1 MKVPLILL
9 ITTLMCCACNPST
22 NKSIN
27 VNQYDVDTNY
37 VISNANRTLLNVSD
51 DSIVPTKIDGWK
63 AFSFKF
69 NLDSTGNLLKTINV
83 YYNNKLEQ
91 RIIAN
96 KFIGQNKFEL
106 IDWNFDGYKDISVL
120 YGCGSG
126 GCNYW
131 IWNYSPK
138 LNKYI
143 YNKELS
149 EVIGLEIDTFHQ
161 YIVFH
166 YRAGFSEEKWDTLKY
181 KDDKLSFVKG
191 LYRERWNDSQ
201 GNLWVKHT
209 FSKLINNVLVI
220 KTDSFIY
227 LK

>member
-9 ITTLMCCACNPST
+9 LTTLLYCACNLST
-22 NKSIN
+22 NNSIN
-27 VNQYDVDTNY
+27 ENQYNVDTNY
-37 VISNANRTLLNVSD
+37 VLSNDNKAIGNLSD
-51 DSIVPTKIDGWK
+51 DSIVPTKIDGWNT
-63 AFSFKF
+63 FSFKF
-69 NLDSTGNLLKTINV
+69 NMDSAGDLLKTIGV
-83 YYNNKLEQ
+83 YSSNKVVQ
-91 RIIAN
+91 KIIAN
-96 KFIGQNKFEL
+96 KDIEQNKFEL

-149 EVIGLEIDTFHQ
+149 EVIGLELDTFNQ

-166 YRAGFSEEKWDTLKY
+166 YRAGFSEENWDSLKY
-181 KDDKLSFVKG
+181 KDNKLSFVKG
-191 LYRERWNDSQ
+191 LYRERWKDSQ

-209 FSKLINNVLVI
+209 FSKLINNVMEI
-220 KTDSFIY
+220 KTDSFIN
-227 LK
+227 

>member
-9 ITTLMCCACNPST
+9 LTTLLYCACNLST

-27 VNQYDVDTNY
+27 DNQYNVDTNY
-37 VISNANRTLLNVSD
+37 VLSNDNKAIGNLSD
-51 DSIVPTKIDGWK
+51 DSIVPTKIDGWNT
-63 AFSFKF
+63 FSFKF
-69 NLDSTGNLLKTINV
+69 NMDSAGDLLKTIGV
-83 YYNNKLEQ
+83 YSSNKLVQ
-91 RIIAN
+91 KIIAN
-96 KFIGQNKFEL
+96 KDIAQNKFEL

-149 EVIGLEIDTFHQ
+149 EVIGLELDTFHQ
-161 YIVFH
+161 YIIFH
-166 YRAGFSEEKWDTLKY
+166 YRAGFSEENWDTLKY
-181 KDDKLSFVKG
+181 KDNKLSFVKG

-201 GNLWVKHT
+201 GNLWVKQT
-209 FSKLINNVLVI
+209 FSKLINNVMEI
-220 KTDSFIY
+220 KTDSFIN
-227 LK
+227 

>member
-9 ITTLMCCACNPST
+9 LTTLLCCACNLST

-27 VNQYDVDTNY
+27 INQYNLDTNY
-37 VISNANRTLLNVSD
+37 VLSNANKAKGNLSD

-63 AFSFKF
+63 ALSFKF
-69 NLDSTGNLLKTINV
+69 NLDSTGNLLKTIRV
-83 YYNNKLEQ
+83 YSGNKLVQ

-96 KFIGQNKFEL
+96 KVIEHHKFEL

-149 EVIGLEIDTFHQ
+149 EVIGLEIDSFNQ
-161 YIVFH
+161 YVVFH
-166 YRAGFSEEKWDTLKY
+166 YRAGFSEENLDTLTY
-181 KDDKLSFVKG
+181 KDNKLSFVKG
-191 LYRERWNDSQ
+191 LYRERWNDSK

-209 FSKLINNVLVI
+209 FSKLINNVLEI
-220 KTDSFIY
+220 KTDSFIN
-227 LK
+227 

>member
-1 MKVPLILL
+1 MKVTLILL
-9 ITTLMCCACNPST
+9 LTTLLCCACNLST

-27 VNQYDVDTNY
+27 VNQRNVDTNY
-37 VISNANRTLLNVSD
+37 VFSNANMTKGNLSD

-69 NLDSTGNLLKTINV
+69 NLDSAGDLLKTIGV
-83 YYNNKLEQ
+83 YSSNKLVQ

-96 KFIGQNKFEL
+96 KVIEQHKFEL

-120 YGCGSG
+120 SGCGSG
-126 GCNYW
+126 GCTYW

-149 EVIGLEIDTFHQ
+149 EVIGLEIDTFNQ
-161 YIVFH
+161 YIVIH
-166 YRAGFSEEKWDTLKY
+166 YRAGFSEENWDTLTY
-181 KDDKLSFVKG
+181 KNNKISFVKG

-209 FSKLINNVLVI
+209 FSKLINNVLEI
-220 KTDSFIY
+220 KTDSFIN
-227 LK
+227 

>member
-9 ITTLMCCACNPST
+9 ITTLLCCACNLST

-27 VNQYDVDTNY
+27 VNQYNLDTNY
-37 VISNANRTLLNVSD
+37 VLSNANKTKGNLSD

-69 NLDSTGNLLKTINV
+69 NLDSAGDLLKTIGV
-83 YYNNKLEQ
+83 YSSNKLVQ

-96 KFIGQNKFEL
+96 KVIEQHKFEL

-120 YGCGSG
+120 SGCGSG
-126 GCNYW
+126 GCTYW

-149 EVIGLEIDTFHQ
+149 EVIGLEIDTFNQ
-161 YIVFH
+161 YIVIH
-166 YRAGFSEEKWDTLKY
+166 YRAGFSEENWDTLTY
-181 KDDKLSFVKG
+181 KDNKLSFVKG

-209 FSKLINNVLVI
+209 FSKLINNVLEI
-220 KTDSFIY
+220 KTDSFIN
-227 LK
+227 

>member
-9 ITTLMCCACNPST
+9 LTTLLCCACNLST

-27 VNQYDVDTNY
+27 VNHYNLDTNY
-37 VISNANRTLLNVSD
+37 VLSNSNKTKGNLSD

-69 NLDSTGNLLKTINV
+69 NLDSAGDLLKTIGV
-83 YYNNKLEQ
+83 YSSNKLVQ

-96 KFIGQNKFEL
+96 KVIEQHKFEL

-120 YGCGSG
+120 SGCGSG
-126 GCNYW
+126 GCTYW

-143 YNKELS
+143 YNMELS
-149 EVIGLEIDTFHQ
+149 EVIGLEIDTFNQ
-161 YIVFH
+161 YIVIH
-166 YRAGFSEEKWDTLKY
+166 YRAGFSEENWDTLTY
-181 KDDKLSFVKG
+181 KNNKLSFVKG

-201 GNLWVKHT
+201 VNLWVKHT
-209 FSKLINNVLVI
+209 FSKLINNVLEI
-220 KTDSFIY
+220 KTDSFIN
-227 LK
+227 

>member
-9 ITTLMCCACNPST
+9 LTTLLYCACNLST

-27 VNQYDVDTNY
+27 DNQYNVDTNY
-37 VISNANRTLLNVSD
+37 AISNANITLLNVSY

-83 YYNNKLEQ
+83 NYNNKLEQ
-91 RIIAN
+91 KIIAN
-96 KFIGQNKFEL
+96 KDIEQHKFEL

-149 EVIGLEIDTFHQ
+149 EVIGLEIDTLHQ
-161 YIVFH
+161 YIIFH
-166 YRAGFSEEKWDTLKY
+166 YRAGFSEENWDTLKY
-181 KDDKLSFVKG
+181 KDNKLSFVKG
-191 LYRERWNDSQ
+191 LYRERWKDSQ

-209 FSKLINNVLVI
+209 FSKLINNVIEI
-220 KTDSFIY
+220 KTDSFRN
-227 LK
+227 

>member
-1 MKVPLILL
+1 MKVPLILFL
-9 ITTLMCCACNPST
+9 TTLLCCACNLST

-27 VNQYDVDTNY
+27 DNQYNVDTNY
-37 VISNANRTLLNVSD
+37 AISNANRTLLNVSD
-51 DSIVPTKIDGWK
+51 DSIVPTKIGGWNT
-63 AFSFKF
+63 FSFKF
-69 NLDSTGNLLKTINV
+69 NMDSAGDLLKTIGV
-83 YYNNKLEQ
+83 YSSNKLVQ
-91 RIIAN
+91 KIIAN
-96 KFIGQNKFEL
+96 KDIEQNKFEL

-149 EVIGLEIDTFHQ
+149 EVIGLELDTFHQ
-161 YIVFH
+161 YIIFH
-166 YRAGFSEEKWDTLKY
+166 YRAGFSEENWDTLKY
-181 KDDKLSFVKG
+181 KDNKLSFVKG

-201 GNLWVKHT
+201 GNLWVKQT
-209 FSKLINNVLVI
+209 FSKLINNVMEI
-220 KTDSFIY
+220 KTDSFIN
-227 LK
+227 

>member
-9 ITTLMCCACNPST
+9 LTTLLCCACNLST

-27 VNQYDVDTNY
+27 VNQRNVDTNY
-37 VISNANRTLLNVSD
+37 VFSNANMTKRNLSD

-69 NLDSTGNLLKTINV
+69 NLDSAGDLLKTIGV
-83 YYNNKLEQ
+83 YSSNKLVQ

-96 KFIGQNKFEL
+96 KVIEQHKFEL

-120 YGCGSG
+120 SGCGSG
-126 GCNYW
+126 GCTYW

-149 EVIGLEIDTFHQ
+149 EVIGLEIDTFNQ
-161 YIVFH
+161 YIVIH
-166 YRAGFSEEKWDTLKY
+166 YRAGFSEENWDTLTY
-181 KDDKLSFVKG
+181 KNNKLSFVKG

-209 FSKLINNVLVI
+209 FSKLINNVLEI
-220 KTDSFIY
+220 KTDSFIN
-227 LK
+227 

>member
-1 MKVPLILL
+1 MKVPLILFL
-9 ITTLMCCACNPST
+9 TTLLYCACNLST

-27 VNQYDVDTNY
+27 INQYNLDTNY
-37 VISNANRTLLNVSD
+37 VLSNANKAKGNLSD

-63 AFSFKF
+63 ALSFKF
-69 NLDSTGNLLKTINV
+69 NLDSTGYLLKTIYV

-91 RIIAN
+91 KIIAN
-96 KFIGQNKFEL
+96 KVIEQNKFEL

-149 EVIGLEIDTFHQ
+149 DVIGLELDTFNQ

-166 YRAGFSEEKWDTLKY
+166 YRAGFSEKNWDTLKY
-181 KDDKLSFVKG
+181 KDNKLSFVKG
-191 LYRERWNDSQ
+191 LYRERWKDSQ

-209 FSKLINNVLVI
+209 FSKLINNVLEI
-220 KTDSFIY
+220 KTDSCIN
-227 LK
+227 

>member
-9 ITTLMCCACNPST
+9 LTTLLYCACNLST
-22 NKSIN
+22 NNSIN
-27 VNQYDVDTNY
+27 ENQYNVDTNY
-37 VISNANRTLLNVSD
+37 VLSNDNKAIGNLSD
-51 DSIVPTKIDGWK
+51 DSIVPTKIDGWNT
-63 AFSFKF
+63 FSFKF
-69 NLDSTGNLLKTINV
+69 NMDSAGDLLKTIGV
-83 YYNNKLEQ
+83 YSSNKLVQ
-91 RIIAN
+91 KIIAN
-96 KFIGQNKFEL
+96 KDIAQNKFEL

-149 EVIGLEIDTFHQ
+149 EVIGLELDTFHQ
-161 YIVFH
+161 YIIFH
-166 YRAGFSEEKWDTLKY
+166 YRAGFSEENWDTLKY
-181 KDDKLSFVKG
+181 KDNKLSFVKG

-201 GNLWVKHT
+201 GNLWVKQT
-209 FSKLINNVLVI
+209 FSKLINNVMEI
-220 KTDSFIY
+220 KTDSFIN
-227 LK
+227 